1 MKHDE
6 LKKLDQETILGT
18 YARNDVSLVWGR
30 GAVCR
35 SESGRRYI
43 DFTSGIGVN
52 ALGFCDPQWTEAVS
66 RQASSLQHTSNLY
79 YTEPCA
85 LLAKRLTERTGLGKV
100 FFCNSGAEANE
111 GAIKAARKYGFEK
124 RGIERPEIIT
134 LENSFHGRTMATVSA
149 TGQDSF
155 HRFFAPFLE
164 GFVYVPA
171 NDAGKLR
178 EALTESICAVMIET
192 VQGEGGVVA
201 LDAAFVREIAE
212 ICAERDI
219 LLIVDE
225 VQTGVGRTGRFY
237 AYEYFDVKPDIVTT
251 AKALGG
257 GLPIGAILFGEKCA
271 AVLGPGEHGSTFG
284 GNPVVCAGGAVILD
298 RMDEAF
304 LEGVRDKA
312 ARITEAILKMPGVTS
327 VSGLGLMIGVGLA
340 DGNAKEL
347 VAACA
352 DNGLL
357 ILTAKDKLRLLP
369 PLNIAEDEIEEG
381 LAILRATLRQSLL

>member
-6 LKKLDQETILGT
+6 LKQLDGRTILGT
-18 YARNDVSLVWGR
+18 YARSDVSIVWGR

-35 SESGRRYI
+35 SEAGKRYI

-52 ALGFCDPQWTEAVS
+52 ALGYSDPQWAEAVS
-66 RQASSLQHTSNLY
+66 RQAATLQHTSNLY

-85 LLAKRLTERTGLGKV
+85 LLAERLTARTGLSKV

-111 GAIKAARKYGFEK
+111 GAIKAARKYALEK
-124 RGIERPEIIT
+124 RGVERPEIIT

-149 TGQDSF
+149 TGQNAF
-155 HRFFAPFLE
+155 HKFFAPFLE
-164 GFVYVPA
+164 GFVYVSA
-171 NDAGKLR
+171 DDAEKLR
-178 EALTESICAVMIET
+178 AALTENTCAVIIET

-201 LDAAFVREIAE
+201 LEAAFVQEIAA

-219 LLIVDE
+219 LFIVDE
-225 VQTGVGRTGRFY
+225 VQTGIGRTGRFY
-237 AYEYFDVKPDIVTT
+237 AYEYFGVKPDIVTT

-257 GLPIGAILFGEKCA
+257 GLPIGAILFGEKCD

-284 GNPVVCAGGAVILD
+284 GNPVACAGGLVILD

-304 LEGVRDKA
+304 LAEVRRKA
-312 ARITEAILKMPGVTS
+312 AYITEALLNMPAVCA
-327 VSGLGLMIGVGLA
+327 VSGLGLMIGVETAGR
-340 DGNAKEL
+340 DAKEV

-352 DNGLL
+352 ENGLL
-357 ILTAKDKLRLLP
+357 ILTAKERLRLLP
-369 PLNIAEDEIEEG
+369 PLNIGADETDEG
-381 LAILRATLRQSLL
+381 LAILRAVLQ

>member
-1 MKHDE
+1 MKHEE
-6 LKKLDQETILGT
+6 LKSLDQKSILGT
-18 YARNDVSLVWGR
+18 YARSDVSLVWGR

-35 SESGRRYI
+35 SEDGKRYI

-52 ALGFCDPQWTEAVS
+52 ALGFCDPQWAEAVS
-66 RQASSLQHTSNLY
+66 RQASTLQHTSNLY

-85 LLAKRLTERTGLGKV
+85 LLAERLTARTGLSKV

-155 HRFFAPFLE
+155 HKFFAPFLE

-171 NDAGKLR
+171 DDSARLR
-178 EALTESICAVMIET
+178 EALTERTCAIMIET

-212 ICAERDI
+212 ICAKRDI
-219 LLIVDE
+219 LFLVDE
-225 VQTGVGRTGRFY
+225 VQTGIGRTGKFF
-237 AYEYFDVKPDIVTT
+237 AYEYFDVKPDIVTA

-284 GNPVVCAGGAVILD
+284 GNPVACAGGLVILD
-298 RMDEAF
+298 RVDEAF
-304 LEGVRDKA
+304 LAEVRRKA
-312 ARITEAILKMPGVTS
+312 AYITDAISKMPAVKS
-327 VSGLGLMIGVGLA
+327 VSGRGLMIGVGIE
-340 DGNAKEL
+340 GKTAKEV

-352 DNGLL
+352 ENGLL
-357 ILTAKDKLRLLP
+357 ILTAKDRLRLLP
-369 PLNIAEDEIEEG
+369 PLNITAEEIDEG
-381 LAILRATLRQSLL
+381 LSVLRQGLTT

>member
-1 MKHDE
+1 MKHEE

-18 YARNDVSLVWGR
+18 YARSDVSIVWGS

-35 SESGRRYI
+35 SEDGKRYI

-52 ALGFCDPQWTEAVS
+52 ALGYCDPQWAEAVG
-66 RQASSLQHTSNLY
+66 RQAATLQHTSNLY

-85 LLAKRLTERTGLGKV
+85 LLAKRLTERTGLSKV

-111 GAIKAARKYGFEK
+111 GAIKAARKYALEK

-149 TGQDSF
+149 TGQNAF
-155 HRFFAPFLE
+155 HKFFAPFLE

-171 NDAGKLR
+171 DDAEKLR
-178 EALTESICAVMIET
+178 AAVTENTCAVIIET

-201 LDAAFVREIAE
+201 LGEAFVREIAA

-219 LLIVDE
+219 LFIVDE
-225 VQTGVGRTGRFY
+225 VQTGIGRTGKFF
-237 AYEYFDVKPDIVTT
+237 AYEYFGVKPDIVTA

-257 GLPIGAILFGEKCA
+257 GLPIGAILFGEKCDA
-271 AVLGPGEHGSTFG
+271 ALGPGEHGSTFG
-284 GNPVVCAGGAVILD
+284 GNPVACAGGLVILD
-298 RMDEAF
+298 RIDEAF
-304 LEGVRDKA
+304 LSEVRRKA
-312 ARITEAILKMPGVTS
+312 ARITDALARMPAVNS
-327 VSGLGLMIGVGLA
+327 VSGLGLMIGVALEGR
-340 DGNAKEL
+340 DAKKT

-352 DNGLL
+352 ERGLL
-357 ILTAKDKLRLLP
+357 ILTAKDRLRLLP
-369 PLNIAEDEIEEG
+369 PLNIGEEETEEG
-381 LAILRATLRQSLL
+381 LSILRSALE

>member
-6 LKKLDQETILGT
+6 LKKLDKQSILGT
-18 YARNDVSLVWGR
+18 YARSDVSLVWGR

-35 SESGRRYI
+35 SESGKRYI

-52 ALGFCDPQWTEAVS
+52 ALGYCDPQWVEAVT
-66 RQASSLQHTSNLY
+66 RQAGTLQHTSNLY

-85 LLAKRLTERTGLGKV
+85 LLAERLTARTGLDKV

-111 GAIKAARKYGFEK
+111 GAIKAARKYGFET
-124 RGIERPEIIT
+124 RGIGRPEIIT

-155 HRFFAPFLE
+155 HKFFAPFLE

-171 NDAGKLR
+171 NDAEKLR
-178 EALTESICAVMIET
+178 DALTERTCAIMIET

-201 LDAAFVREIAE
+201 LDAAFVREIAR

-219 LLIVDE
+219 LFIVDE
-225 VQTGVGRTGRFY
+225 VQTGVGRTGKFY

-257 GLPIGAILFGEKCA
+257 GLPIGGILFGEKCA
-271 AVLGPGEHGSTFG
+271 TALGPGEHGSTFG
-284 GNPVVCAGGAVILD
+284 GNPVACAGGLVILD

-304 LEGVRDKA
+304 LEEVRRKA
-312 ARITEAILKMPGVTS
+312 ARITEAILKMPAVKS
-327 VSGLGLMIGVGLA
+327 VSGLGLMIGVDIEGK
-340 DGNAKEL
+340 NAKEV

-357 ILTAKDKLRLLP
+357 ILTAKDRLRLLP
-369 PLNIAEDEIEEG
+369 PLNIAEEEIDEG
-381 LAILRATLRQSLL
+381 LSVLRDVLRISE

>member
-1 MKHDE
+1 MKHEE
-6 LKKLDQETILGT
+6 LKRLDQETILGT
-18 YARNDVSLVWGR
+18 YARSDVSIVRGR
-30 GAVCR
+30 GAVCL

-52 ALGFCDPQWTEAVS
+52 ALGYCDPEWVTAVV
-66 RQASSLQHTSNLY
+66 RQVVTLQHTSNLY

-85 LLAKRLTERTGLGKV
+85 LLAKRLTERTGLSKV

-155 HRFFAPFLE
+155 HKFFAPFLE
-164 GFVYVPA
+164 GFTYVPA
-171 NDAGKLR
+171 DDAGRLR
-178 EALTESICAVMIET
+178 EALTERTCAVMIET

-212 ICAERDI
+212 ICAEQDI
-219 LLIVDE
+219 LFIIDE
-225 VQTGVGRTGRFY
+225 VQTGVGRTGKFY

-257 GLPIGAILFGEKCA
+257 GLPIGGILFGEKCA
-271 AVLGPGEHGSTFG
+271 SVLGPGEHGSTFG
-284 GNPVVCAGGAVILD
+284 GNPVACAGGLVILD
-298 RMDEAF
+298 RLDEAF
-304 LEGVRDKA
+304 LADVRRKA
-312 ARITEAILKMPGVTS
+312 AYITEAISRMPTVKS
-327 VSGLGLMIGVGLA
+327 VSGLGLMLGVDTEGRS
-340 DGNAKEL
+340 AKEV

-357 ILTAKDKLRLLP
+357 LLTAKDKLRLLP
-369 PLNIAEDEIEEG
+369 PLNITADEIDQG
-381 LAILRATLRQSLL
+381 LSVLRAALR